1 MAKKI
6 FLTGGTGNLG
16 RELLNELLIKTDL
29 KIYLLIHNTGN
40 GLNKEKLFEL
50 LKLEKNK
57 DFLSRVVICKGDI
70 TKKNLGLNKK
80 VCSELI
86 NEIDLFLHAA
96 ALTSFNLPLD
106 KIRRVNVEGTRNLL
120 RLIKKCKNLKKF
132 VFLSTIYVCGK
143 RTGVISENEREH
155 KAGFVNTYE
164 QSKYEA
170 EAVVEEFWYEL
181 PISIY
186 RISTL
191 IGNSESGE
199 VTKFIA
205 PHQALEMIYLGLAS
219 MMPGKPDYYIDLIP
233 NDTCAEIVLDLFNNH
248 FESKKVFHIISGKDK
263 SYNLKE
269 IIDQSCYFLARYDS
283 AWGKIDYPKPILV
296 EQETFELFIE
306 SIKKADNP
314 IFSIVLNSIKNF
326 AEQLNYP
333 KIFDMNNI
341 REVNPNYEKLIPH
354 VKEYY
359 PKVVKYCLE
368 TNWGK
373 NAKTK

>member
-1 MAKKI
+1 MGKKI

-16 RELLNELLIKTDL
+16 RELLNELLVNTDL
-29 KIYLLIHNTGN
+29 KIYLLVHNTGK
-40 GLNKEKLFEL
+40 GLNKERLFGL
-50 LKLEKNK
+50 LKLEKKK
-57 DFLSRVVICKGDI
+57 DFLNRIVICKGDI
-70 TKKNLGLNKK
+70 TKKDLGLNK
-80 VCSELI
+80 EAYTDLI

-106 KIRRVNVEGTRNLL
+106 KIRSVNVHGTRNVLEL
-120 RLIKKCKNLKKF
+120 VKKCKNVKKF
-132 VFLSTIYVCGK
+132 IFLSTIYVCGK
-143 RTGVISENEREH
+143 RTGIILENEREH

-170 EAVVEEFWYEL
+170 EAVIEEFWDEL

-191 IGNSESGE
+191 IGNSKSGE

-205 PHQALEMIYLGLAS
+205 PHQALEIIYLGLAS

-233 NDTCAEIVLDLFNNH
+233 NDACAEIVLDLFNNH
-248 FESKKVFHIISGKDK
+248 FASKKVFHIISGKNK

-269 IIDQSCYFLARYDS
+269 MIDQSCYFLAKYDS
-283 AWGKIDYPKPILV
+283 TWRKIDYPKPILV
-296 EQETFELFIE
+296 EQETFEIFIE

-314 IFSIVLNSIKNF
+314 IFSIVLNSIKHF

-341 REVNPNYEKLIPH
+341 KEVNPNYDKLIPD
-354 VKEYY
+354 VRDYY

-373 NAKTK
+373 NGKNK